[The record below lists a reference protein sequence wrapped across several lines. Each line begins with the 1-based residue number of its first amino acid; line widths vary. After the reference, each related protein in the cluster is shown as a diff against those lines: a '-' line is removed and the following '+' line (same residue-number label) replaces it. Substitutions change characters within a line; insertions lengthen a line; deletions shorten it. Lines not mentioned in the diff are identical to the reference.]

1 MVRWMDGTKGSRH
14 MGGLENR
21 WNAMCWWVSGRVGE
35 YMKEENM
42 KQQGQEIGLAGRTM
56 CGG

>member
-1 MVRWMDGTKGSRH
+1 